1 MAARFKFFNVIKS
14 IYFIL
19 IIGYCHTL
27 HSQMVA
33 ITVKDEL
40 DNDLKN
46 FSVYKNSNF
55 IGQSS
60 DYVYFLKCALS
71 DTIQIKKDGLHS
83 FDFII
88 QSSADTTYHTFILLP
103 KVQDVDA
110 VSVTKQTNKTL
121 AGDLNDNILDFFYFP
136 DQQTFLL
143 LKSNKGAYYL
153 EQKTDLTSRSY
164 ILNFKPQ
171 SLFLDIF
178 GNTHIISKD
187 STYQIW
193 IDDSLNYISIIP
205 KKLFETKI
213 KPLIYKNSDFVL
225 YENYTLHNQ
234 CYVLS
239 KTDKSNNVYVVSKS
253 FDKVAYNVANV
264 EYNEVIKLYNE
275 QTPQFDNVIS
285 NGTWNGQLEMLG
297 ENSDLLNQIIWYKNV
312 RAKPIDCHSF
322 GLIDNIILVN
332 FFNEQIEKYSFNG
345 ALAEIVKL
353 APAKIKNGELIYD
366 YFYAAIYVF
375 GRDEKNTHTI
385 YRINTTSGE
394 YEFVSSMK
402 GKHPEMIKIVG
413 KDIFYLERNEAG
425 YRKLYKAQLE

>member
-1 MAARFKFFNVIKS
+1 MLKFIC
-14 IYFIL
+14 FIWFL
-19 IIGYCHTL
+19 LSYQTL
-27 HSQMVA
+27 FGQILAFS
-33 ITVKDEL
+33 VKDDL
-40 DNDLKN
+40 DENV
-46 FSVYKNSNF
+46 STYSIYKNSNF
-55 IGQSS
+55 IGQAS
-60 DYVYFLKCALS
+60 DYVYFLKCAVS

-110 VSVTKQTNKTL
+110 VSVTNQTNKTL
-121 AGDLNDNILDFFYFP
+121 AGDLNDNLLDFLYFP
-136 DQQTFLL
+136 DQKAFLI

-164 ILNFKPQ
+164 LLNFKPQ

-178 GNTHIISKD
+178 GNTHIIAKD

-193 IDDSLNYISIIP
+193 IDDSMKFISVIP
-205 KKLFETKI
+205 KELFDTKI
-213 KPLIYKNSDFVL
+213 KQLIYKNTEFVF
-225 YENYTLHNQ
+225 YENYAQHNQ

-253 FDKVAYNVANV
+253 FDTLAFNVAKD

-275 QTPQFDNVIS
+275 QTPLFDNVIS

-297 ENSDLLNQIIWYKNV
+297 ENSEILNQIIWFKNV

-322 GLIDNIILVN
+322 GMINELVLID
-332 FFNEQIEKYSFNG
+332 FFNQQIQKYALNG
-345 ALAEIVKL
+345 ELIAVVQLDQKE
-353 APAKIKNGELIYD
+353 IKNKKLIYD
-366 YFYAAIYVF
+366 YFYDAIYAF
-375 GRDEKNTHTI
+375 GRDEQNTHMI

-425 YRKLYKAQLE
+425 YRKLYKAQIE